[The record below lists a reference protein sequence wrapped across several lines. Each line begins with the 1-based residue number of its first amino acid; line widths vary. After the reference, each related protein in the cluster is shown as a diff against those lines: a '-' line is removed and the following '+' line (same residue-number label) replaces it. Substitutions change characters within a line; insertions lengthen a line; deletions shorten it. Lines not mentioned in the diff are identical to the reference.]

1 MDVTI
6 VIVSWNTCGILRDCL
21 RSTFE
26 QTGGLACEV
35 IVVDN
40 ASADDSVQMVK
51 REFPDVRVIENAENR
66 GFAGANN
73 QGMVIAQGR
82 YVLLLNS
89 NTIVL
94 EGALAKTLAFAD
106 AHREAAVVGCRVL
119 NADRTLQASCFMF
132 PSVLNMVL
140 AAAYLYKFFPKSRFF
155 GRERMT
161 WWDKNDARAVDVISG
176 CFMLVRQEA
185 MKQVGLMDDSFFM
198 YAEETDWCYR
208 FKQAGWKNLYTP
220 DGSIIHLGGQS
231 TALVSAPMTAQLRLS
246 ILKFVGKH
254 RSLPAYWMSCIAI
267 ALFFLVRIPV
277 WLMIWVLRPGK
288 RDASRAKL
296 YAYTT
301 ALGRVLLALT
311 QVPRSTSPAVVE
323 GPAEQGATEGNR

>member
-1 MDVTI
+1 MDLTI
-6 VIVSWNTCGILRDCL
+6 VIVSWNTCDILRDCL
-21 RSTFE
+21 CSAYGQMADLE
-26 QTGGLACEV
+26 CEV

-51 REFPDVRVIENAENR
+51 REFPDVCVIANTENR

-73 QGMVIAQGR
+73 QGMAIAQGR

-89 NTIVL
+89 DTIVQ
-94 EGALAKTLAFAD
+94 EGALAQTVIFAD
-106 AHREAAVVGCRVL
+106 AHPEAAVVGCRVL

-140 AAAYLYKFFPKSRFF
+140 STTYLYKIFAKNRFF

-208 FKQAGWKNLYTP
+208 FKKAGWKNLYTP
-220 DGSIIHLGGQS
+220 EGRIIHLGGQS

-246 ILKFVGKH
+246 ILKFVRKH
-254 RSLPAYWMSCIAI
+254 RSLPVYWMSCMVI

-277 WLMIWVLRPGK
+277 WLMIWVLLPKK

-296 YAYTT
+296 CAYTA
-301 ALGRVLLALT
+301 ALGRILVPST
-311 QVPRSTSPAVVE
+311 QATRST
-323 GPAEQGATEGNR
+323 